1 MYLPKE
7 ELSIYFHGLGYTD
20 LISKREVR
28 NWRSTPRKKKKKKK
42 KKKKRTRKILSNDRP
57 MHVM

>member
-42 KKKKRTRKILSNDRP
+42 KKKNVLEKFSVTIGLC
-57 MHVM
+57 M

>member
-42 KKKKRTRKILSNDRP
+42 KKKKTY
-57 MHVM
+57 

>member
-42 KKKKRTRKILSNDRP
+42 KKKKNVLEKFSVTIGLC
-57 MHVM
+57 M